1 MTGTVPAA
9 VTLRRVETLDELEA
23 CADLQEVVW
32 GTSFSGRVP
41 AAVMRVAEH
50 VGGVTA
56 GAFDPDGTLLGF
68 VFGLTGPRQGRL
80 VHWSHMLAVLPEVRD
95 RGLGTRLKLLQRELV
110 RQVGAEH
117 MLWTFDPLVARNAHL
132 NLNHLRTRVVEYVPN
147 MYGERTGSPL
157 HAGIGTDRLIV
168 RWDVAPGPVER
179 DGDGSPGV
187 PADDGASLPM
197 VTPDAGDAVAAAAL
211 ASAPALRIEVPID
224 LHRILVEAPERAAR
238 WRAYTRAA
246 FLSCLEQ
253 GHRVR
258 GFHRDLVSGRAWY
271 ILARG

>member
-9 VTLRRVETLDELEA
+9 VTLRRVETLDELQA

-32 GTSFSGRVP
+32 GSSFQGRVP

-56 GAFDPDGTLLGF
+56 GAFDPEGALLGF

-110 RQVGAEH
+110 RQTGAEH
-117 MLWTFDPLVARNAHL
+117 MLWTFDPLVSRNAHL

-147 MYGERTGSPL
+147 MYGEQTGSPL

-168 RWDVAPGPVER
+168 RWDVAPARSDR
-179 DGDGSPGV
+179 DGDSGPV
-187 PADDGASLPM
+187 MDDGASLPM
-197 VTPDAGDAVAAAAL
+197 VTPEAGDAAAAAAL
-211 ASAPALRIEVPID
+211 ASAAALRIEIPLD
-224 LHRILVEAPERAAR
+224 LHRMLMEAPERAVR

-246 FLSCLEQ
+246 FLSCLER

-258 GFHRDLVSGRAWY
+258 GFHRDLENGRAWY
-271 ILARG
+271 VLARA